1 MGEMHYGAPNSLM
14 HSVHHIPQQEN
25 VMDPAHQQQLMAFS
39 NEGVPLQVLDQN
51 IQASTHA
58 YQMAHANHRASASI
72 NGDDAIKK
80 KGKKSGGTGG
90 ARDDKELRELITT
103 NSHRTLLEVASD
115 ILILDRSSK
124 AEKMKQLF
132 AMIW

>member
-1 MGEMHYGAPNSLM
+1 
-14 HSVHHIPQQEN
+14 
-25 VMDPAHQQQLMAFS
+25 MDPAHQQQLMAFS
-39 NEGVPLQVLDQN
+39 NDGVPLQVLDQN
-51 IQASTHA
+51 IQATTQA
-58 YQMAHANHRASASI
+58 YQISHANHRGSVSV

-80 KGKKSGGTGG
+80 KGKKSGGNGG
-90 ARDDKELRELITT
+90 ARDDKELRELITA
-103 NSHRTLLEVASD
+103 NSHRTLLDVAND